1 MDGRVATGFKWTF
14 VLLWEP
20 GVLYLRTRRL
30 RGEVHMVRA
39 ADHLGNTLGRVY
51 VIIVFGY
58 HQIIW
63 ESVFDEFEV
72 MALPMGS
79 RHRRALAPSIHG

>member
-1 MDGRVATGFKWTF
+1 
-14 VLLWEP
+14 
-20 GVLYLRTRRL
+20 
-30 RGEVHMVRA
+30 MVRA

-63 ESVFDEFEV
+63 ESVFNEFEV

-79 RHRRALAPSIHG
+79 RQASISA